1 VSWSRTQ
8 RAFDGVVKDRGE
20 VHPATFHAG
29 HNLAKARLAAHDR
42 SGSLAISKHLVD
54 LLARDPD
61 PAPQLPPPFPGITW
75 LLRAKALLLD
85 EQAEDAAVAAATA
98 SKLLQPVIK
107 GDDPRLVEAMQLAG
121 EGK

>member
-1 VSWSRTQ
+1 MSWSRTQ

-54 LLARDPD
+54 PLARDPD
-61 PAPQLPPPFPGITW
+61 PAPQLPP
-75 LLRAKALLLD
+75 
-85 EQAEDAAVAAATA
+85 
-98 SKLLQPVIK
+98 VIK
-107 GDDPRLVEAMQLAG
+107 GDDPWLVEAMQLAG